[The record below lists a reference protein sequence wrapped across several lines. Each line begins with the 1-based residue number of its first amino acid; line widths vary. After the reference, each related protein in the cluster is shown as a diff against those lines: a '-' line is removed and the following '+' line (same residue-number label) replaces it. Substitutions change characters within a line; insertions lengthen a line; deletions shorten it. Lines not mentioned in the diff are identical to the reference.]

1 MNNKTENYFFK
12 NMKRNLFLT
21 VVVFLAM
28 VGMLSAQ
35 EANGIKGMYGIDHG
49 KKIVVATGKLH
60 DGEKPFKE
68 TIPIRG
74 EAYTYYRSEM
84 PLITI
89 TTDGPIVNSPAVHGI
104 INVADADGNVIEM
117 HAGIKIR
124 GTSSQQ
130 YDKKSY
136 RVELWADE
144 TGTLMADTTF
154 LGLRSDDDWNLE
166 AMWAQPLRLRDKVAN
181 ELWMEMYQLPYAA
194 NEPDAMPG
202 IRMVYADL
210 FVNEEYMGV
219 YALTERMDRKQL
231 GLRKYNGEIRGVLY
245 KGNGPGAPTFDTLP
259 SYDNTSDTW
268 DNYEWVYPNES
279 DTAINWNHL
288 YSFTNFVMN
297 ASDRVFYAQYAA
309 QFDKANAIDYYLFI
323 NSLMAMDNMGRNL
336 FVARYKKSS
345 TYLYLPWDLDAI
357 WGLDTDG
364 NKTYNTVG
372 LLGNGFYDRLTLDCN
387 DNGFVASA
395 MTRYNALRSDIL
407 TTEHIMEL
415 VQNQFDELAESGAYE
430 REHEAWPEFS
440 VDESQLDYLRYWLD
454 DRFAYL
460 DREINAGCG
469 TWGIEAPE
477 PVEGPTRSVE
487 VFPNPAKDRINIRFA
502 EAGEAIVRLYD
513 MTGRLVY
520 SSASNAQAFVISTQ
534 GLGRGVYALVTIAEG
549 KQQVDRVV
557 VE

>member
-1 MNNKTENYFFK
+1 MKKFFV
-12 NMKRNLFLT
+12 F
-21 VVVFLAM
+21 VFLLCVSGVM
-28 VGMLSAQ
+28 MAQ
-35 EANGIKGMYGIDHG
+35 EVQKNQKIVGVDHE
-49 KKIVVATGKLH
+49 KKIIVVTGRLLEGLKPYKELMEL
-60 DGEKPFKE
+60 DGE
-68 TIPIRG
+68 T
-74 EAYTYYRSEM
+74 YTYYRSEM

-104 INVADADGNVIEM
+104 INVADADGNVITM
-117 HAGIKIR
+117 HAGFKIR

-181 ELWMEMYQLPYAA
+181 ELWMEMYQLPYAES
-194 NEPDAMPG
+194 EPDARPG

-210 FVNEEYMGV
+210 FINDEYLGV

-231 GLRKYNGEIRGVLY
+231 GLRKYNGDIRGVLY
-245 KGNGPGAPTFDTLP
+245 KGNGPGAPTFDSLP
-259 SYDNTSDTW
+259 DYDNTQDTW

-297 ASDRVFYAQYAA
+297 ASDNVFYSQYSA
-309 QFDKANAIDYYLFI
+309 QFDTDNAIDYYLFI

-336 FVARYKKSS
+336 FLARYKKSS
-345 TYLYLPWDLDAI
+345 TYMYLPWDLDAI

-364 NKTYNTVG
+364 NKTYNTAG
-372 LLGNGFYDRLTLDCN
+372 LKTNGFFDRLMQDCN
-387 DNGFVASA
+387 ENGFVAIA
-395 MTRYNALRSDIL
+395 QTRYNALRNDIL
-407 TTEHIMEL
+407 TTEHIMEM
-415 VQNQFDELAESGAYE
+415 VQNQYDALVESGAYE
-430 REHEAWPEFS
+430 REHEVWPDFT
-440 VDESQLDYLRYWLD
+440 VDENQLTYLREWLD
-454 DRFAYL
+454 DRFSYL
-460 DREINAGCG
+460 DGEINAGCG
-469 TWGIEAPE
+469 TWGIEVPEAPE
-477 PVEGPTRSVE
+477 PVEGPNQCVE

-502 EAGEAIVRLYD
+502 EAGEASVRLYD
-513 MTGRLVY
+513 MTGRLVH
-520 SSASNAQAFVISTQ
+520 SNVSNTQTFVISTQ
-534 GLGRGVYALVTIAEG
+534 GLRQGVYTLVTNVDG
-549 KQQVDRVV
+549 KQQIDRIV

>member
-1 MNNKTENYFFK
+1 
-12 NMKRNLFLT
+12 MKRLAFIAILLF
-21 VVVFLAM
+21 AS
-28 VGMLSAQ
+28 GMMMSQ
-35 EANGIKGMYGIDHG
+35 ERPDLKGVYGIDHN
-49 KKIVVATGKLH
+49 KKIIVSTGQLLE
-60 DGEKPFKE
+60 GEKPFKE
-68 TIPIRG
+68 TISVRG
-74 EAYTYYRSEM
+74 EEYTCYRSEM

-117 HAGIKIR
+117 HAGFKIR

-144 TGTLMADTTF
+144 TGALMADTTF

-181 ELWMEMYQLPYAA
+181 ELWMEMYQLPYAES
-194 NEPDAMPG
+194 EPDALPG

-210 FVNEEYMGV
+210 FVNNDYLGV

-231 GLRKYNGEIRGVLY
+231 ALRKYNGEIRGVLY
-245 KGNGPGAPTFDTLP
+245 KGNGQGAPTFDTLP
-259 SYDNTSDTW
+259 DYDNTMDTW

-279 DTAINWNHL
+279 DSAINWNHL

-297 ASDRVFYAQYAA
+297 ASDNVFNSQYAA
-309 QFDKANAIDYYLFI
+309 QFDKDNAIDYYLFI

-336 FVARYKKSS
+336 FLARYKKSS
-345 TYLYLPWDLDAI
+345 TYMYLPWDLDAI

-364 NKTYNTVG
+364 SMTYNTAG
-372 LLGNGFYDRLTLDCN
+372 LKSNGFYDRLMNDCTSE
-387 DNGFVASA
+387 GFVALA
-395 MTRYNALRSDIL
+395 QTRYNALREDIL
-407 TTEHIMEL
+407 TTEHIMKLVQEQYDEL
-415 VQNQFDELAESGAYE
+415 VENGTYE
-430 REHEAWPEFS
+430 REHEAWPQFT
-440 VDESQLDYLRYWLD
+440 VDESQLDYLRSWLD
-454 DRFAYL
+454 DRFNYL
-460 DREINAGCG
+460 DNEINAGCG
-469 TWGIEAPE
+469 TWGIEVPE
-477 PVEGPTRSVE
+477 PVEGPTRSAE

-502 EAGEAIVRLYD
+502 ETGEASVRLYD

-520 SSASNAQAFVISTQ
+520 SDASNAQAFVISTK
-534 GLGRGVYALVTIAEG
+534 GLSQGVYTLVSTMDG
-549 KQQVDRVV
+549 TQQVDRVV

>member
-1 MNNKTENYFFK
+1 
-12 NMKRNLFLT
+12 MKK
-21 VVVFLAM
+21 M
-28 VGMLSAQ
+28 IWVGILLSMTTMMMAQ
-35 EANGIKGMYGIDHG
+35 DIQPIKKMFGVDHE
-49 KKIVVATGKLH
+49 KKIIVTTGRQLEGMKSYKEPM
-60 DGEKPFKE
+60 DVYGE
-68 TIPIRG
+68 T
-74 EAYTYYRSEM
+74 YTCYRSEM

-104 INVADADGNVIEM
+104 INVADADGDVITM
-117 HAGIKIR
+117 HAGFKIR

-181 ELWMEMYQLPYAA
+181 ELWMEMYQLPYAES
-194 NEPDAMPG
+194 EPEALPG
-202 IRMVYADL
+202 IRMVYADV
-210 FVNEEYMGV
+210 FINDEYLGV

-231 GLRKYNGEIRGVLY
+231 GLRKYNGDIRGVLY
-245 KGNGPGAPTFDTLP
+245 KGNGPGAPTFDSLP
-259 SYDNTSDTW
+259 NYDNTLDTW
-268 DNYEWVYPNES
+268 GNYEWVYPNES

-297 ASDRVFYAQYAA
+297 ASDNVFYSQYSA
-309 QFDKANAIDYYLFI
+309 QFDKENAIDYYLFI

-345 TYLYLPWDLDAI
+345 TYMYLPWDLDAI

-364 NKTYNTVG
+364 NKTYNTAG
-372 LLGNGFYDRLTLDCN
+372 LKSNGFFDRLTQDCN

-395 MTRYNALRSDIL
+395 KARYNALRNTIL
-407 TTEHIMEL
+407 NREHIMEL
-415 VQNQFDELAESGAYE
+415 VQRQYEELLESGAYD
-430 REHEAWPEFS
+430 REHEAWPDFT
-440 VDESQLDYLRYWLD
+440 VDESQLTYMSDWLD
-454 DRFAYL
+454 GRFNYL
-460 DREINAGCG
+460 DAEINAGCG
-469 TWGIEAPE
+469 TWSIEAPE
-477 PVEGPTRSVE
+477 PVEGPTRIVE
-487 VFPNPAKDRINIRFA
+487 VFPNPAKDRINVRFA
-502 EAGEAIVRLYD
+502 EVCEASVKLYD

-520 SSASNAQAFVISTQ
+520 SNASHTQAFVISTQ
-534 GLGRGVYALVTIAEG
+534 GLRQGVYTLVSNVDG